1 MRYGSF
7 AWNAQPRGATG
18 PPERMDVWAFTVTGL
33 DVPRPGVEI
42 AQNDGRFVVEA
53 GPNTHTETILVDD
66 KAGTYLESI
75 DY

>member
-1 MRYGSF
+1 
-7 AWNAQPRGATG
+7 
-18 PPERMDVWAFTVTGL
+18 MDVWAFTVTGL